1 MPKSAL
7 LGRENPRPYGD
18 YKMGS
23 EEEMSAANINSKI
36 EARETGRPG
45 LESQYRKVGISA
57 LAATLR
63 YTGEQKND
71 AYAPKPRVVTLRDL
85 EFLTI

>member
-1 MPKSAL
+1 
-7 LGRENPRPYGD
+7 
-18 YKMGS
+18 
-23 EEEMSAANINSKI
+23 MSAASTTNTKI
-36 EARETGRPG
+36 EAREPARPG

-85 EFLTI
+85 ELVSI

>member
-1 MPKSAL
+1 LPKSAL
-7 LGRENPRPYGD
+7 VGRENPRPYGD

-23 EEEMSAANINSKI
+23 EKEMSANTKI

-57 LAATLR
+57 LAATLA
-63 YTGEQKND
+63 YNGEQKND

-85 EFLTI
+85 ELLAI

>member
-1 MPKSAL
+1 
-7 LGRENPRPYGD
+7 
-18 YKMGS
+18 
-23 EEEMSAANINSKI
+23 MSVATNANTKI
-36 EARETGRPG
+36 ESRESSRPG

-57 LAATLR
+57 LAATLA

-85 EFLTI
+85 EMLSI

>member
-1 MPKSAL
+1 
-7 LGRENPRPYGD
+7 
-18 YKMGS
+18 
-23 EEEMSAANINSKI
+23 MSAASNINMKI
-36 EARETGRPG
+36 EAREPARPG

-71 AYAPKPRVVTLRDL
+71 AYAPKPHVVTLRDL
-85 EFLTI
+85 ELLAI

>member
-1 MPKSAL
+1 
-7 LGRENPRPYGD
+7 
-18 YKMGS
+18 MGS
-23 EEEMSAANINSKI
+23 EKEMSANTKI

-57 LAATLR
+57 LAATLA
-63 YTGEQKND
+63 YNGEQKND

-85 EFLTI
+85 ELLAI

>member
-1 MPKSAL
+1 
-7 LGRENPRPYGD
+7 
-18 YKMGS
+18 
-23 EEEMSAANINSKI
+23 MSAANTTSTNTKI

-45 LESQYRKVGISA
+45 LESQYRKVGIGA

>member
-1 MPKSAL
+1 MP
-7 LGRENPRPYGD
+7 
-18 YKMGS
+18 
-23 EEEMSAANINSKI
+23 AANTNSKI
-36 EARETGRPG
+36 EAREAGRPG

-71 AYAPKPRVVTLRDL
+71 AYAPKPRVLTLRDL
-85 EFLTI
+85 EFVSI

>member
-1 MPKSAL
+1 LPKSAL
-7 LGRENPRPYGD
+7 VGRENPRPYGD

-23 EEEMSAANINSKI
+23 EEDMSAATNSKI
-36 EARETGRPG
+36 EAREPSRPG

-85 EFLTI
+85 EMLAI